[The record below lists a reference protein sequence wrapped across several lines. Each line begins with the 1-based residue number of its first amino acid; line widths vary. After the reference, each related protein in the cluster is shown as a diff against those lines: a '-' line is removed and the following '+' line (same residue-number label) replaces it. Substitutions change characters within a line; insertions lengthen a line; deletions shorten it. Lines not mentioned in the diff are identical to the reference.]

1 MTDYKSLH
9 PGSTSVSFVSILLKH
24 EKLIAL
30 KQTLKQTAGR
40 IAVLDFG
47 CGEGNFAV
55 ALNSPVFR
63 KLIGVDFYGLE
74 LDSSLYERSLMRIDA
89 LDDPRLNI
97 RLADFC
103 CLPDELIESL
113 FNYEKIFIYINN
125 DNHRMS
131 DSTTNDLSKSTEC
144 RLVRS
149 LLIYPVGTVLISLGL
164 LPIIDDWKLDH
175 FCISTRHIEPLSY
188 DPGRDEMK
196 VYRYEK
202 VSTAMDARRHTRLGI
217 L

>member
-1 MTDYKSLH
+1 MTDYKSSH
-9 PGSTSVSFVSILLKH
+9 PGSTSVPFMSILLKH

-30 KQTLKQTAGR
+30 KQTADR
-40 IAVLDFG
+40 ILVLDFG
-47 CGEGNFAV
+47 SGEGNFAV
-55 ALNSPVFR
+55 ALNSPGFR
-63 KLIGVDFYGLE
+63 ELIGVDFYGLE
-74 LDSSLYERSLMRIDA
+74 LDSRLYERSKKRIDA

-97 RLADFC
+97 RHADFC

-113 FNYEKIFIYINN
+113 SVYDKIFIYINN

-144 RLVRS
+144 RLVES
-149 LLIYPVGTVLISLGL
+149 LSIYPVGTVLVSLGL
-164 LPIIDDWKLDH
+164 LPITHDWKLQH
-175 FCISTRHIEPLSY
+175 FCISTPDIEPLSY

-202 VSTAMDARRHTRLGI
+202 VSTAMEARRTTRLGI